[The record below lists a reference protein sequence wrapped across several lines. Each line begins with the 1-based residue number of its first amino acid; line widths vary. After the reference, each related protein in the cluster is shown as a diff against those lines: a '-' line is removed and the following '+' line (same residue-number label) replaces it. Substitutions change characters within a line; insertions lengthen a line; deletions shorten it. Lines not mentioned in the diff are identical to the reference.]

1 VRLGNTARD
10 YKSGG
15 QAAALHKGSA
25 ERRATL
31 VVLSG
36 GTGVT
41 NEIGDFLDY
50 LTFERNVS
58 PNTIIAYRDD
68 LESFTSFLCND
79 YLTLG
84 RDQLDLRRVDHL
96 AVRSYLAH
104 LSRRKL
110 SRSSV
115 ARHLS
120 ALRTFFKYLV
130 REGVV
135 DANPAR
141 TVATPKREKHLPAV
155 LQTSDIALLLEQ
167 PDTSTTLGIR
177 DAAWIELLYASGLRI
192 SELTG
197 IDLDDV
203 ELRGRLVKVRGK
215 GSKER
220 IVPFG
225 TKAETAIRAYL
236 AVRGELIRDI
246 EEQAMFVNYRG
257 ERITT
262 RSVRRLFDGYVR
274 GASLRAGVS
283 PHTLRHS
290 FATHLLNA
298 GADLRGIQELL
309 GHASLSTT
317 QKYTHLNDWQ
327 LIAVYKKAHPRA

>member
-1 VRLGNTARD
+1 MVA
-10 YKSGG
+10 
-15 QAAALHKGSA
+15 
-25 ERRATL
+25 
-31 VVLSG
+31 
-36 GTGVT
+36 VT
-41 NEIGDFLDY
+41 NEIGQFLDY
-50 LTFERNVS
+50 LTYERNVS
-58 PNTIIAYRDD
+58 ANTIGAYRDD
-68 LESFTSFLCND
+68 LESFVGFLCND
-79 YLTLG
+79 YFTMARDQIELG
-84 RDQLDLRRVDHL
+84 RIDHL

-110 SRSSV
+110 ARASV

-120 ALRTFFKYLV
+120 ALRSFFKYLV

-135 DANPAR
+135 EANPAR
-141 TVATPKREKHLPAV
+141 TVSAPKREKHLPSVMQPADV
-155 LQTSDIALLLEQ
+155 TLLLEQ

-177 DAAWIELLYASGLRI
+177 DAAWLELLYASGLRI
-192 SELTG
+192 GELVG
-197 IDLDDV
+197 IDVDDL
-203 ELRGRLVKVRGK
+203 ELRSRLVKVHGK

-225 TKAETAIRAYL
+225 SKAEAALRAYL
-236 AVRGELIRDI
+236 GVRGELVRDAD
-246 EEQAMFVNYRG
+246 EPAVFVNYRG
-257 ERITT
+257 QRITT
-262 RSVRRLFDGYVR
+262 RSVRRLFDGYLR
-274 GASLRAGVS
+274 KAALRAGIS

-327 LIAVYKKAHPRA
+327 LIAVYKKSHPRA

>member
-1 VRLGNTARD
+1 MVA
-10 YKSGG
+10 
-15 QAAALHKGSA
+15 
-25 ERRATL
+25 
-31 VVLSG
+31 
-36 GTGVT
+36 VT
-41 NEIGDFLDY
+41 NEIGQFLDY
-50 LTFERNVS
+50 LTYERNVS
-58 PNTIIAYRDD
+58 GNTISAYRDD
-68 LESFTSFLCND
+68 LESFIGFLCND
-79 YLTLG
+79 YFTMG
-84 RDQLDLRRVDHL
+84 RDQIELRRIDHL

-110 SRSSV
+110 ARASV

-120 ALRTFFKYLV
+120 ALRSFFKYLV

-135 DANPAR
+135 EANPAR
-141 TVATPKREKHLPAV
+141 TVSSPKREKHLPSVMQPADV
-155 LQTSDIALLLEQ
+155 TLLLEQ

-177 DAAWIELLYASGLRI
+177 DAAWMELLYASGLRI
-192 SELTG
+192 SELVG
-197 IDLDDV
+197 IDVDDL
-203 ELRGRLVKVRGK
+203 ELRSRLVKVHGK

-225 TKAETAIRAYL
+225 SNAEEAVRAYL
-236 AVRGELIRDI
+236 AVRGEICRDVD
-246 EEQAMFVNYRG
+246 EQAVFVNYRG
-257 ERITT
+257 QRITT
-262 RSVRRLFDGYVR
+262 RSVRRLFDGY
-274 GASLRAGVS
+274 LRKAALRVGIS
-283 PHTLRHS
+283 PHTMRHS

>member
-1 VRLGNTARD
+1 M
-10 YKSGG
+10 
-15 QAAALHKGSA
+15 
-25 ERRATL
+25 
-31 VVLSG
+31 
-36 GTGVT
+36 T

-68 LESFTSFLCND
+68 LESFIGFLCND
-79 YLTLG
+79 YLTIG
-84 RDQLDLRRVDHL
+84 RDQLDLKRVDHL
-96 AVRSYLAH
+96 TIRSYLAS

-110 SRSSV
+110 SRATA

-130 REGVV
+130 REELVE
-135 DANPAR
+135 ANPAR
-141 TVATPKREKHLPAV
+141 SVTTPKREKHLPAV
-155 LQTSDIALLLEQ
+155 LQTSDVALLLEQ
-167 PDTSTTLGIR
+167 PDTSVTLGIR
-177 DAAWIELLYASGLRI
+177 DAAWLELLYASGLRI
-192 SELTG
+192 SELVG
-197 IDLDDV
+197 IDVDDL
-203 ELRGRLVKVRGK
+203 EMRARLVKVRGK

-225 TKAETAIRAYL
+225 SKAEAALRAYL
-236 AVRGELIRDI
+236 AVRGELARNV
-246 EEQAMFVNYRG
+246 EEEAVFLNFRG
-257 ERITT
+257 ARITT
-262 RSVRRLFDGYVR
+262 RSVRRLFEGYVR
-274 GASLRAGVS
+274 DASLRAGVS

-327 LIAVYKKAHPRA
+327 LMAVYKKAHPRA

>member
-1 VRLGNTARD
+1 
-10 YKSGG
+10 
-15 QAAALHKGSA
+15 
-25 ERRATL
+25 
-31 VVLSG
+31 
-36 GTGVT
+36 VT
-41 NEIGDFLDY
+41 NEIGSFLDY
-50 LTFERNVS
+50 LTYERNVS
-58 PNTIIAYRDD
+58 GNTVAAYRDD
-68 LESFTSFLCND
+68 LESFVGFLCDD
-79 YLTLG
+79 YLTMG

-110 SRSSV
+110 SRASI

-130 REGVV
+130 REGIVES
-135 DANPAR
+135 NPAR
-141 TVATPKREKHLPAV
+141 TVSTPKKEKHLPTVMQPADV
-155 LQTSDIALLLEQ
+155 ALLLEQ
-167 PDTSTTLGIR
+167 PDTSATLGIR
-177 DAAWIELLYASGLRI
+177 DAAWLELLYASGLRI
-192 SELTG
+192 SELVG
-197 IDLDDV
+197 IDLDDL
-203 ELRGRLVKVRGK
+203 ELRARLVKVHGK

-225 TKAETAIRAYL
+225 SKAEAALRAYL
-236 AVRGELIRDI
+236 AVRGELARDV
-246 EEQAMFVNYRG
+246 EEQAVFVNYRG

-262 RSVRRLFDGYVR
+262 RSVRRLFDGYLR
-274 GASLRAGVS
+274 DASLRAGIS

-290 FATHLLNA
+290 FATHLLTA

-327 LIAVYKKAHPRA
+327 LIEVYKKAHPRA

>member
-1 VRLGNTARD
+1 
-10 YKSGG
+10 
-15 QAAALHKGSA
+15 
-25 ERRATL
+25 
-31 VVLSG
+31 
-36 GTGVT
+36 VT
-41 NEIGDFLDY
+41 NEIGGFLDY

-58 PNTIIAYRDD
+58 PNTVAAYRDD
-68 LESFTSFLCND
+68 LESFVGFLCND
-79 YLTLG
+79 YFTLG
-84 RDQLDLRRVDHL
+84 RDQLEFAKVDHL

-110 SRSSV
+110 SRSSI

-130 REGVV
+130 REEIVE
-135 DANPAR
+135 ANPAR
-141 TVATPKREKHLPAV
+141 TVSTPKKEKHLPAV
-155 LQTSDIALLLEQ
+155 LQASDVALLLEQ
-167 PDTSTTLGIR
+167 PDTSQTLGIR
-177 DAAWIELLYASGLRI
+177 DAAWLELLYASGLRI
-192 SELTG
+192 GELVG
-197 IDLDDV
+197 IDLDDL
-203 ELRGRLVKVRGK
+203 ELRARLVKVHGK

-225 TKAETAIRAYL
+225 SKAEAALRAWL
-236 AVRGELIRDI
+236 SVRGELVSDV
-246 EEQAMFVNYRG
+246 EEEAVFVNHRG
-257 ERITT
+257 HRITT
-262 RSVRRLFDGYVR
+262 RSVRRLFDEYLR
-274 GASLRAGVS
+274 DASLRAGIS

-309 GHASLSTT
+309 GHSSLSTT

>member
-1 VRLGNTARD
+1 M
-10 YKSGG
+10 
-15 QAAALHKGSA
+15 
-25 ERRATL
+25 
-31 VVLSG
+31 
-36 GTGVT
+36 T

-58 PNTIIAYRDD
+58 PNTISAYRDD
-68 LESFTSFLCND
+68 LESFIGFLCND
-79 YLTLG
+79 YLTMG
-84 RDQLDLRRVDHL
+84 RDQLDLKRVDHL

-104 LSRRKL
+104 LARRKL
-110 SRSSV
+110 ARATV

-120 ALRTFFKYLV
+120 ALRTFFKFLV
-130 REGVV
+130 REEIVE
-135 DANPAR
+135 ANPAR

-155 LQTSDIALLLEQ
+155 LQTSDVALLIEQ
-167 PDTSTTLGIR
+167 PDRSTTLGLR
-177 DAAWIELLYASGLRI
+177 DAAWLELLYASGLRI
-192 SELTG
+192 SELVG
-197 IDLDDV
+197 IDLDDL
-203 ELRGRLVKVRGK
+203 ELRSRLVKVRGK
-215 GSKER
+215 GAKER

-225 TKAETAIRAYL
+225 SKAEAAVRAYL
-236 AVRGELIRDI
+236 AVRGELIRNI
-246 EEQAMFVNYRG
+246 EEEAVFVNYRG

-262 RSVRRLFDGYVR
+262 RSIRRLFDGYVR
-274 GASLRAGVS
+274 DAALRTGAS

-327 LIAVYKKAHPRA
+327 LMAVYKKAHPRA

>member
-1 VRLGNTARD
+1 
-10 YKSGG
+10 
-15 QAAALHKGSA
+15 
-25 ERRATL
+25 
-31 VVLSG
+31 
-36 GTGVT
+36 VT

-50 LTFERNVS
+50 LTIERNVS
-58 PNTIIAYRDD
+58 PNTVTAYRDD
-68 LESFTSFLCND
+68 IESFVAFLCND

-84 RDQLDLRRVDHL
+84 RDQLDLKRVDHL

-110 SRSSV
+110 ARASM

-135 DANPAR
+135 EANPAR

-155 LQTSDIALLLEQ
+155 LQASDVALLIEQ
-167 PDTSTTLGIR
+167 PDTSTTLGVR
-177 DAAWIELLYASGLRI
+177 DAAWLELLYASGLRI
-192 SELTG
+192 AELVG
-197 IDLDDV
+197 IDLDDL
-203 ELRGRLVKVRGK
+203 ELRSRLVKVRGK

-225 TKAETAIRAYL
+225 SKAEAALRAYL

-246 EEQAMFVNYRG
+246 EAQAVFVNYRG

-262 RSVRRLFDGYVR
+262 RSIRRLFENYVR
-274 GASLRAGVS
+274 DAALRAGVS